1 MWSLFFVPWRKL
13 GLLTSKINSVERPGF
28 SRQIDVIHEVDHKL
42 VIMDSKSS
50 GAVLNS
56 NQVWNNIARQTRM
69 THLKWIMDALEGEI
83 GEPRLHVVDPSPWLS
98 SPLLGFEY
106 GLGALD
112 KQVGRVFALDLWP
125 WGEIAVMQAPLSLWR
140 DTSQNMLVESEVIPA
155 ILGVLVIVLRQWL
168 R

>member
-13 GLLTSKINSVERPGF
+13 GLLTSEINSVERPGF

-56 NQVWNNIARQTRM
+56 NQVWNNNARQTRM
-69 THLKWIMDALEGEI
+69 THLQRIVDALEGEI
-83 GEPRLHVVDPSPWLS
+83 GEPRLHVVDPSSWLS
-98 SPLLGFEY
+98 SLLLGFEY

-112 KQVGRVFALDLWP
+112 KQVGRVLALNLWSC
-125 WGEIAVMQAPLSLWR
+125 GEKFWWWMCLCLVTEEIPRRMFSLNLKSYPPSLLCW
-140 DTSQNMLVESEVIPA
+140 
-155 ILGVLVIVLRQWL
+155 
-168 R
+168 